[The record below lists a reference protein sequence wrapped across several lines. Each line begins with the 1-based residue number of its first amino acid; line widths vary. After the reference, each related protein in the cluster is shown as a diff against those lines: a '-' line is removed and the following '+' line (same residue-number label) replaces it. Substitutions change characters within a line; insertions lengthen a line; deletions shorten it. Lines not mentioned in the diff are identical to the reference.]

1 MGEFELIRQFFQP
14 LAAAGGSN
22 QLLLGP
28 GDDCAIQRVPPGWD
42 LVFSVDTLVEGVHFP
57 ERYSPFNL
65 GWRSLAVATSDLAA
79 MGAVP
84 VCFTLALTLPEA
96 NEDWLS
102 DFAEGLA
109 KASAAF
115 GITLAGGDTTRG
127 PLTLSLQ
134 VHGTVKEGEALRRGG
149 AAPGDLIC
157 VSGTLGDA
165 GAALAFLNAP
175 SPSDMERAVLEQYHF
190 PQPRLT
196 LGQQL
201 VGYAS
206 AAIDVSDG
214 LLADLQHILDASDV
228 GARVQVNKVPMS
240 AALRNLEGDKAVNLA
255 LTAGDDYQLCAT
267 IAPEQWAR
275 LPGSVQAE
283 LTVIGQVEAA
293 PGLRLDGGQGYVP
306 VQGFDHFGRTV

>member
-28 GDDCAIQRVPPGWD
+28 GDDCAIQRVPPGRD

-65 GWRSLAVATSDLAA
+65 GQRSLAVAASDLAA
-79 MGAVP
+79 MGAAP

-109 KASAAF
+109 KASATF
-115 GITLAGGDTTRG
+115 GIALAGGDTTRG
-127 PLTLSLQ
+127 PLTLSIQ
-134 VHGTVKEGEALRRGG
+134 VHGTVAEGKCLRRSG
-149 AAPGDLIC
+149 AAPGDLVC
-157 VSGTLGDA
+157 VSGTFGDA
-165 GAALAFLNAP
+165 GAALPYLDTVKP
-175 SPSDMERAVLEQYHF
+175 SPLQKAVLTQYHH
-190 PQPRLT
+190 PQPRVT

-214 LLADLQHILDASDV
+214 LLADLQHVLAASGV
-228 GARVQVNKVPMS
+228 GARVQVDEVPLS
-240 AALRNLEGDKAVNLA
+240 AALQELHGNKAIELA
-255 LTAGDDYQLCAT
+255 LTAGDDYQLCVT
-267 IAPEQWAR
+267 ISPGQWSRLSEQVR
-275 LPGSVQAE
+275 AE
-283 LTVIGQVEAA
+283 LTVIGQIEAE
-293 PGLRLDGGQGYVP
+293 PGLRLEGGEEGISI
-306 VQGFDHFGRTV
+306 QGFDHFGRTV